1 MVKSFRNLFTER
13 GEESEGEGG
22 DGVIEDEA
30 TTVEETTFAE
40 HWGWIATVDELA
52 SGDRTKWEYYLNM
65 NIVEFFNEMAYR
77 KDRREQT
84 NKEIIKLTKG
94 KTAEEAQILLL
105 SYLISRR

>member
-22 DGVIEDEA
+22 DGVVEDEA

-52 SGDRTKWEYYLNM
+52 SGDRTKWEFYLNM

-77 KDRREQT
+77 KDRKLQT